1 MREVLQTTQLDAGQC
16 RIKLFGQFS
25 ATVGTEPLTG
35 FNKARLQ
42 ALLACVILNSP
53 TPQSRELL
61 AFTMWPDSEEAQA
74 RTNLR
79 QLLHHL
85 RHALAGSVR
94 HYQWT
99 TRLCSGALLRAALST

>member
-1 MREVLQTTQLDAGQC
+1 MPNQVIRAVQRD
-16 RIKLFGQFS
+16 F
-25 ATVGTEPLTG
+25 GTEPLTG

-42 ALLACVILNSP
+42 ALLAYLILSSP

-85 RHALAGSVR
+85 RHALPPECTSLSVD
-94 HYQWT
+94 HQTVQWRT
-99 TRLCSGALLRAALST
+99 TPGCTVEPSNSTQ

>member
-1 MREVLQTTQLDAGQC
+1 MREVLQTTRPDAGEC
-16 RIKLFGQFS
+16 RITLFGQFS
-25 ATVGTEPLTG
+25 AAVGAEPLTG

-42 ALLACVILNSP
+42 ALLAYLILDSP

-85 RHALAGSVR
+85 RHALPPECTSLVVD
-94 HYQWT
+94 H
-99 TRLCSGALLRAALST
+99 